1 MDRATKII
9 LYLVGLA
16 LVVAG
21 IFVLFTETPL
31 ADYIPFGVVVA
42 VVLLVIGLSVMIMG
56 TSIVPTATVVDRVA
70 YDRPAYVAPPA
81 RSYSREVVYED
92 DRPREPF

>member
-1 MDRATKII
+1 MDRALKIT

-21 IFVLFTETPL
+21 IFVLFTQTPL
-31 ADYIPFGVVVA
+31 ADFIPFGVVVA
-42 VVLLVIGLSVMIMG
+42 VILLVIGIGVMIMG
-56 TSIVPTATVVDRVA
+56 TTIVPRATVVDRYA
-70 YDRPAYVAPPA
+70 YDRPAYPPA
-81 RSYSREVVYED
+81 RTYSREVVYED

>member
-16 LVVAG
+16 LVIAG
-21 IFVLFTETPL
+21 IFVLFTQTPL
-31 ADYIPFGVVVA
+31 ADYIPVGVVFA
-42 VVLLVIGLSVMIMG
+42 VVLLVLGLGVMIMG
-56 TSIVPTATVVDRVA
+56 TSVLPTATVVDRYA
-70 YDRPAYVAPPA
+70 YDRPYAAPAP
-81 RSYSREVVYED
+81 RTYSREVVYQD